1 MISLDETQGLTTALK
16 CPISAFCTFPQ
27 GPRGLVPSSKL
38 GRQDSSNWFLPQISG
53 FSQVPSFQGRL
64 NLQCPLVSHY
74 PYRQQV
80 RYRLHTCCI
89 GAIAQGTPSF
99 ALTSDGRQ
107 GLGSLSL
114 HSRTAGHSEEGGGTL
129 RPQQAESVANPGVAT
144 LWPPGLDLQNQSAL
158 GTEAER

>member
-1 MISLDETQGLTTALK
+1 MK
-16 CPISAFCTFPQ
+16 HRVPPQ
-27 GPRGLVPSSKL
+27 LSSVPSVPSAHSPK
-38 GRQDSSNWFLPQISG
+38 GPGVWSPPQNWGDRTPLTDFSPRVSG
-53 FSQVPSFQGRL
+53 FSQAPSFRGRL

-129 RPQQAESVANPGVAT
+129 RPQQAEPVANPGVAT
-144 LWPPGLDLQNQSAL
+144 LWPPGLDLQNQSTL